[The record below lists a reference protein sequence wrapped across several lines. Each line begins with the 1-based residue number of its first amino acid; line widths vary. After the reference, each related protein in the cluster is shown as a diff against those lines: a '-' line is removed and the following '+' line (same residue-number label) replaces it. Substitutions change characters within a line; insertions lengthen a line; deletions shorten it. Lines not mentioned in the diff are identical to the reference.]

1 MTVPINYKED
11 LEIDLAILEKNW
23 SEQALLFAKWGELHA
38 QVTSIRDRK
47 REELDIKKAEV
58 EKDIRSNPGKYSLDK
73 ITENAISA
81 CLKTEES
88 IKKLSNELID
98 LNESVNILSVGK
110 TSFDHRKEALKGLT
124 QLYCADYFAKP
135 NIPEKARDTFDRD
148 IVTQKHK
155 EALKE
160 GSEKLKKRPVK
171 RNV

>member
-81 CLKTEES
+81 
-88 IKKLSNELID
+88 
-98 LNESVNILSVGK
+98 
-110 TSFDHRKEALKGLT
+110 
-124 QLYCADYFAKP
+124 
-135 NIPEKARDTFDRD
+135 
-148 IVTQKHK
+148 
-155 EALKE
+155 
-160 GSEKLKKRPVK
+160 
-171 RNV
+171 